1 MTLEI
6 LWQGIEEDMDGCVGG
21 GTRNRE
27 CRCCPVALRTS
38 TARCRLGKECAGAL
52 KHKIL
57 KLKKKILKITKTMK
71 MWSIIG
77 VVRSFGIF
85 DCLTHIL

>member
-1 MTLEI
+1 MVA
-6 LWQGIEEDMDGCVGG
+6 WGG

-57 KLKKKILKITKTMK
+57 KLKKDTK
-71 MWSIIG
+71 
-77 VVRSFGIF
+77 
-85 DCLTHIL
+85 DN